1 MRAFARE
8 RQKGVRRVA
17 LKPRGTAGPRRK
29 APRGRAAGDSH
40 RQSLPFRRPS
50 PSRSTSTRHV
60 KVRLHARSPTL
71 RRRKVARGSATQP
84 LPRHAA
90 PLTALASAAARAQHS
105 PDMPVLLQV
114 PRQLGC
120 RQLCVDTRSRCRV
133 PREILYGSS
142 DSDDITQLPSM
153 SLHMTVCIGL
163 ARRMPLGVPW
173 PSCRRACLLLIFGS
187 LAHRLP
193 CARSPLCAAH
203 AAVFAR
209 PVCTAAPASSGRC
222 SRPPPRAVRHLVAVQ
237 AAGDVSIVNVLLGV
251 DVTEDLSRRR
261 ARGGSAA
268 AAGWPRAA
276 AAAWPRDVVGRPP
289 RAVRTRVGAVAAS
302 RRRARASP
310 VRGTR
315 GAVARSSEALRPGMS
330 VSLRL

>member
-1 MRAFARE
+1 MRLASPGPSHSVLGHVFDTEYDGMLKSAPIHASAAQWAWEVVSLRAFARE

-105 PDMPVLLQV
+105 PDVPVLLQV

-133 PREILYGSS
+133 PREIL
-142 DSDDITQLPSM
+142 
-153 SLHMTVCIGL
+153 
-163 ARRMPLGVPW
+163 
-173 PSCRRACLLLIFGS
+173 
-187 LAHRLP
+187 
-193 CARSPLCAAH
+193 
-203 AAVFAR
+203 
-209 PVCTAAPASSGRC
+209 
-222 SRPPPRAVRHLVAVQ
+222 
-237 AAGDVSIVNVLLGV
+237 
-251 DVTEDLSRRR
+251 
-261 ARGGSAA
+261 
-268 AAGWPRAA
+268 
-276 AAAWPRDVVGRPP
+276 
-289 RAVRTRVGAVAAS
+289 
-302 RRRARASP
+302 
-310 VRGTR
+310 
-315 GAVARSSEALRPGMS
+315 
-330 VSLRL
+330 